1 MIAAMKILVTGGAG
15 FIGSHLAHALVTA
28 GHRVRVLDNLQGGH
42 RANLSAIAADVEL
55 IEGDCSDPKFAERAA
70 RGMDVVYHLAAVPS
84 VARSVQDPASAHRN
98 SATATLTMLVA
109 ARGAGVRR
117 FVYAG
122 SSSVYGDAAALP
134 KREDMTPHPLSPYA
148 VGKLAGEHYVRI
160 FASLFGMETVT
171 LRYFNVFGPRQDAS
185 SPYSGVISL
194 FITAMLEGRT
204 PVVYG
209 DGKQSRDFTY
219 VANVVDGNLRALTAK
234 GLTGQ
239 AVNLATGR
247 RVTLNRLLKALAREL
262 RCDPTAMRVPA
273 RPGDVTHSLADVRR
287 ARRLLGYRP
296 TVDFETGLRLTVD
309 WYRDAIAVSAPPR
322 LRSGARATRAAGAG
336 SPSSSGTRGS

>member
-1 MIAAMKILVTGGAG
+1 MVVAPIIVPMNILVTGGAG
-15 FIGSHLAHALVTA
+15 FIGSHLAQALVEA

-42 RANLSAIAADVEL
+42 RANLAPVAADVEFL
-55 IEGDCSDPKFAERAA
+55 EGDCSDPGAADRAT
-70 RGMDVVYHLAAVPS
+70 RGIDVVYHEAAVPS

-122 SSSVYGDAAALP
+122 SSSVYGDAATLP
-134 KREDMTPHPLSPYA
+134 KREDMTPRPLSPYA
-148 VGKLAGEHYVRI
+148 VGKLGGEHYVRI
-160 FASLFGMETVT
+160 FASLYGMETLT

-194 FITAMLEGRT
+194 FITAMLEGRR

-219 VANVVDGNLRALTAK
+219 VENVVQGNLRALDVKTE
-234 GLTGQ
+234 LCGQ
-239 AVNLATGR
+239 AVNVATGN
-247 RVTLNRLLKALAREL
+247 RVTLKQLL
-262 RCDPTAMRVPA
+262 TAMAKLLGVPA
-273 RPGDVTHSLADVRR
+273 RADHQPARSGDIRHSLADISR
-287 ARRLLGYRP
+287 AKKLLGYRP
-296 TVDFETGLRLTVD
+296 TVDFETGLERTVE
-309 WYRDAIAVSAPPR
+309 WYRQEYANPRRRTVS
-322 LRSGARATRAAGAG
+322 LRRSAASARG
-336 SPSSSGTRGS
+336 